1 VSDAA
6 QVEVSK
12 VVMPGRTNSLGS
24 AFIAVTLAAA
34 ALLGL
39 NNTASSAPECL
50 ENPDLSAA
58 EPGHWHYR
66 SDRTRNRRCWFFV
79 PADGTAET
87 PVSAPPVTTLG
98 NGSQQLQQTQPNV
111 ISDRSGEAP
120 QTILS
125 KPPRSNDQVRRAQ
138 PQIASPPATTG
149 AAAKRDL
156 PEPSASNQKQDS
168 PPNDRKA
175 LFQDFVKWQLDKT
188 LFGRP

>member
-1 VSDAA
+1 
-6 QVEVSK
+6 
-12 VVMPGRTNSLGS
+12 MPGRTNLRES
-24 AFIAVTLAAA
+24 AFVAVTLAVA

-39 NNTASSAPECL
+39 NTTASSAPECL

-66 SDRTRNRRCWFFV
+66 TDRTRNRRCWFFV

-87 PVSAPPVTTLG
+87 PVSAPPAAIG
-98 NGSQQLQQTQPNV
+98 NGSQQPQQSEALQTQPNA
-111 ISDRSGEAP
+111 ISDRSGEVP
-120 QTILS
+120 QTISS
-125 KPPRSNDQVRRAQ
+125 KPSRFNNRIQRAQ

-149 AAAKRDL
+149 AADRRDL
-156 PEPSASNQKQDS
+156 PEPSASNQKGDS
-168 PPNDRKA
+168 PLNDRKA